1 MPTKGGENAIDVTF
15 FFRCP
20 NKLQLRGSDT
30 GPPTKGIREGAGAAW
45 PKNALWDRPQK
56 VLNYGPRFY
65 LSLTRFRYSEAVSL
79 VHAILGVRASPYV
92 FLRAVGFP
100 GSHGPVTTMAGKG

>member
-1 MPTKGGENAIDVTF
+1 M
-15 FFRCP
+15 
-20 NKLQLRGSDT
+20 
-30 GPPTKGIREGAGAAW
+30 
-45 PKNALWDRPQK
+45 
-56 VLNYGPRFY
+56 
-65 LSLTRFRYSEAVSL
+65 SLTRFRYSEAVSL

>member
-1 MPTKGGENAIDVTF
+1 VPHDQKMLSETARKKFSTMG
-15 FFRCP
+15 
-20 NKLQLRGSDT
+20 RGFT
-30 GPPTKGIREGAGAAW
+30 
-45 PKNALWDRPQK
+45 
-56 VLNYGPRFY
+56 
-65 LSLTRFRYSEAVSL
+65 RYSEAVSL